1 MVYVKRGR
9 WSKGRGGGDFIDEEM
24 VKVKIRVREVRMDG
38 CKRVSSS

>member
-1 MVYVKRGR
+1 MLSVGDGARAG
-9 WSKGRGGGDFIDEEM
+9 GGGDFIDEEM